1 MYLMAV
7 DHFPDTA
14 GCRPVR
20 HALKHQRCRAVG
32 KRPIDNIAMASDPA
46 HIGRTPVNL
55 APSVIKAPF
64 MRQARPEQI
73 PPRCMEDA
81 LRLARRAGGIEDE
94 QRLLC
99 IHGCRFALSIH
110 LRRQFMIP
118 MIAASLHRYI
128 TAGNR
133 KSVVKGTSVSVS
145 VD

>member
-1 MYLMAV
+1 
-7 DHFPDTA
+7 
-14 GCRPVR
+14 
-20 HALKHQRCRAVG
+20 
-32 KRPIDNIAMASDPA
+32 
-46 HIGRTPVNL
+46 
-55 APSVIKAPF
+55 

-128 TAGNR
+128 TAGGLDYNHR
-133 KSVVKGTSVSVS
+133 FQDRRQLCRIVGIALPPHFLAAPTALVSGAAQPATAILIPPTPRTR
-145 VD
+145 

>member
-1 MYLMAV
+1 MIPAPRLRIDGLTHRTEQTQAMAARAPHIIIAFTHQRTWRRWCCEERMDLMAV

-73 PPRCMEDA
+73 PPRCMGRSE
-81 LRLARRAGGIEDE
+81 E
-94 QRLLC
+94 
-99 IHGCRFALSIH
+99 H
-110 LRRQFMIP
+110 
-118 MIAASLHRYI
+118 
-128 TAGNR
+128 
-133 KSVVKGTSVSVS
+133 TSELQSPI
-145 VD
+145 

>member
-1 MYLMAV
+1 MDLMAV

-55 APSVIKAPF
+55 APSVIQAPF

-73 PPRCMEDA
+73 PPRCMEAA
-81 LRLARRAGGIEDE
+81 LKPEERRVGKEGVST
-94 QRLLC
+94 
-99 IHGCRFALSIH
+99 CRSRGA
-110 LRRQFMIP
+110 P
-118 MIAASLHRYI
+118 
-128 TAGNR
+128 
-133 KSVVKGTSVSVS
+133 
-145 VD
+145 D

>member
-1 MYLMAV
+1 
-7 DHFPDTA
+7 
-14 GCRPVR
+14 
-20 HALKHQRCRAVG
+20 
-32 KRPIDNIAMASDPA
+32 MASDPA

-110 LRRQFMIP
+110 LRRPFMIP
-118 MIAASLHRYI
+118 LIAASQIR
-128 TAGNR
+128 
-133 KSVVKGTSVSVS
+133 STSCRERVYKFV
-145 VD
+145 

>member
-1 MYLMAV
+1 
-7 DHFPDTA
+7 
-14 GCRPVR
+14 
-20 HALKHQRCRAVG
+20 
-32 KRPIDNIAMASDPA
+32 
-46 HIGRTPVNL
+46 
-55 APSVIKAPF
+55 

-128 TAGNR
+128 TAGGLDYNHR
-133 KSVVKGTSVSVS
+133 FQDRRQLCRSVGIRSEEHTSELQSLMRSSYAVSCLKKK
-145 VD
+145 

>member
-1 MYLMAV
+1 M
-7 DHFPDTA
+7 
-14 GCRPVR
+14 
-20 HALKHQRCRAVG
+20 
-32 KRPIDNIAMASDPA
+32 DNIASASDPA

-99 IHGCRFALSIH
+99 LHGCRFALSIH
-110 LRRQFMIP
+110 LRRQLMIP
-118 MIAASLHRYI
+118 MIAASLPSYI
-128 TAGNR
+128 TARGLEYIHR
-133 KSVVKGTSVSVS
+133 FQDRRQLSRIVSIATHPHFLSPPTALVS
-145 VD
+145 GVEKPA